1 MKAKIL
7 TMCFLTAM
15 IVTLLSAG
23 VVPGRWEKLDRLEQ
37 GSKIILTL
45 KAGDRMRY
53 TFKGSD
59 SNSLTVRAR
68 GGQELVIPKSH
79 VAKVVQQNLRSS
91 KPAWIGAAIGAGTGV
106 ALGVAGRSDEY
117 PKAKW
122 EAGTVAL
129 GLLGTLV
136 GYTVGHFT
144 TENPPDA
151 LLYEAP
157 TN

>member
-7 TMCFLTAM
+7 TMCFLTAT

-37 GSKIILTL
+37 GSKIILTS

-59 SNSLTVRAR
+59 STSLTVRAR

-79 VAKVVQQNLRSS
+79 VAKVVQQNSRSS

-106 ALGVAGRSDEY
+106 AMGVGMRSDEY

-122 EAGTVAL
+122 EAAAVIL
-129 GLLGTLV
+129 GLLGTV
-136 GYTVGHFT
+136 GGYTVGYLC